1 MSSFSGPDHILY
13 TLVENCRRRGLDPYA
28 YLRDVLTK
36 LPTLTNQQIKHW
48 TPAAYAGRLRTE
60 QQLQAAS

>member
-1 MSSFSGPDHILY
+1 MQPIPHAAGWK
-13 TLVENCRRRGLDPYA
+13 

-48 TPAAYAGRLRTE
+48 TPHAYARRLRSE